1 MCGNKYNIYLQIY
14 KQIYA
19 VRMRQFTRLCLPL
32 SLQMCTHS
40 RPHMPVCKF
49 QCVLLLHCRLT
60 CIYRTPLSA
69 AHSYITLAAFPKRLM
84 PFSSC
89 QYMWIS
95 TMCSL
100 WACRAFVENA
110 LDLPFYCTHFSKPF
124 FLQFKSAKQLLQIH
138 TRIHTYVYIY
148 INLYAHT
155 VT

>member
-1 MCGNKYNIYLQIY
+1 MRAMCGNKYNIYLQIY
-14 KQIYA
+14 K
-19 VRMRQFTRLCLPL
+19 PL

-95 TMCSL
+95 TMCSH
-100 WACRAFVENA
+100 V
-110 LDLPFYCTHFSKPF
+110 Y
-124 FLQFKSAKQLLQIH
+124 
-138 TRIHTYVYIY
+138 YIY
-148 INLYAHT
+148 ICTNGHAVHLWRTLWIYPFTAHIFQNHFFCNLNPLSSYFRYIHAFTHMYIYI
-155 VT
+155 